1 MHYVDGCENNTVQ
14 VSCTALSLVR
24 TSVLQGGVLL
34 SRENVEKCIKNSGY
48 FDFVSESDKSQKS
61 CCKCIENI
69 VIVEHYLS
77 GFFSCAFM
85 GRCEMA

>member
-1 MHYVDGCENNTVQ
+1 MHYVDGCENDTVQ
-14 VSCTALSLVR
+14 VSCTALSLAR

-34 SRENVEKCIKNSGY
+34 SRENVEKCIKNSEY
-48 FDFVSESDKSQKS
+48 FDLVSESDKSQK
-61 CCKCIENI
+61 CCKCIGDM
-69 VIVEHYLS
+69 VIVEHYLR